1 MTELVFGDDPQEQ
14 PKAKPQPQTQER
26 VERPEPEQSQ
36 HDFRRPRNDQMQQ
49 DFQQQPQ
56 DAVEAFF
63 GGSQRTQFGGI
74 SNKTLHAL
82 IDVFESIDT
91 GYDDPNIDPALS
103 RKNFRIHPID
113 ANNTNPTLVVGLPT
127 NIGGEE
133 FVIYFSLVLEIPG
146 IQMREVRRHRRD
158 EPMHLP
164 VFSEDRMD
172 SRWRAAVGAAVS
184 RIGTGDHSEA
194 GWQLI
199 PANLLTEDV
208 NESNIREDILAIY
221 TNAVDAICGWREMM
235 MEQAGIGKGVIA
247 LSPAFVG
254 DSRYFETSLDYS
266 RKPKATSSKLPI
278 RSDIALTVFHTEA
291 PRGQDGDNLVPTRR
305 PIGTISVAVDM
316 FVTSDQEVSGW
327 GRRRVTE
334 GEPEPFW
341 QPVVNITDIV
351 GEQNIPWS
359 LENSLFM
366 IGSTSLLSMDF
377 RWVEG
382 IRARVGGQYKPM
394 EELGVL
400 TLAHPDPARRGFA
413 EDITPHTLDSELS
426 EFLNYTVKP
435 EVYYGMVL
443 SRGSEKGWANSIF
456 ERIALATD
464 AKVRG
469 QLINVLYN
477 AADKLTDGEYSAA
490 LHEMGISPNIAPVFT
505 THNRVFTGYFT
516 DTDGNLRDI
525 REWNVPAIMTFSKAQ
540 PQEAYEI
547 GMEYQDTLM
556 NDMSTELTIDLADR
570 YRILETLMG
579 TNSFHLNGTAEM
591 VQLESWFVQA
601 LATAMHRC
609 GIMPRMNDHNGL
621 RTRVHRSS
629 SYRGDAIGELDLG
642 GRRRDGDEFSRRR
655 NRR

>member
-1 MTELVFGDDPQEQ
+1 MTDELIFGDEPQKEEPRREDVQ
-14 PKAKPQPQTQER
+14 QPQD
-26 VERPEPEQSQ
+26 
-36 HDFRRPRNDQMQQ
+36 DFRRPRQQ
-49 DFQQQPQ
+49 ESNMSNEQRL

-82 IDVFESIDT
+82 IEVFESIDT

-103 RKNFRIHPID
+103 RRNFRIHPID

-127 NIGGEE
+127 SIGGNEQ
-133 FVIYFSLVLEIPG
+133 VIYFSLVLEIPG
-146 IQMREVRRHRRD
+146 TQMREVRRHRRD

-172 SRWRAAVGAAVS
+172 SRWRSAVNAAVS
-184 RIGTGDHSEA
+184 RIGAGEPNEA

-199 PANLLTEDV
+199 PFNLLSEDV
-208 NESNIREDILAIY
+208 SEGNIKEDILAIY

-235 MEQAGIGKGVIA
+235 MEQAGFGASVVS
-247 LSPAFVG
+247 LSPAFVN
-254 DSRYFETSLDYS
+254 DRRYFETSLDYS
-266 RKPKATSSKLPI
+266 RKPKQTSSKLPI
-278 RSDIALTVFHTEA
+278 RSDVALTVYHTEA
-291 PRGQDGDNLVPTRR
+291 PRGQDGDNLVPVRR
-305 PIGTISVAVDM
+305 PIGSVSLAVDM
-316 FVTSDQEVSGW
+316 FVTADQEVSGW
-327 GRRRVTE
+327 GRRRVSDD
-334 GEPEPFW
+334 EPDAFW
-341 QPVVNITDIV
+341 QPVINITDIV
-351 GEQNIPWS
+351 GEHGIPWS
-359 LENSLFM
+359 LENSLYM
-366 IGSTSLLSMDF
+366 IGASSLLSVDF

-400 TLAHPDPARRGFA
+400 TLAHPDPAKRGFSD
-413 EDITPHTLDSELS
+413 DITPHTPDSELS
-426 EFLNYTVKP
+426 EYLNFTVKP

-464 AKVRG
+464 AKTRATLVD
-469 QLINVLYN
+469 VLYN
-477 AADKLTDGEYSAA
+477 ACEKLTNKAFGDV
-490 LHEMGISPNIAPVFT
+490 LHEMGIHPSTTPVFT

-525 REWNVPAIMTFSKAQ
+525 REWNVPAIMTFSKDR
-540 PQEAYEI
+540 PQDAYEI

-556 NDMSTELTIDLADR
+556 SDMGTELTTDLADR

-579 TNSFHLNGTAEM
+579 TNAFHLNGTAEM

-601 LATAMHRC
+601 LATAMQKC
-609 GIMPRMNDHNGL
+609 GIMPRMSDHNGL

-629 SYRGDAIGELDLG
+629 SYRGAAIGNLDMG
-642 GRRRDGDEFSRRR
+642 GRRRDGDYDRR
-655 NRR
+655 NRQYR